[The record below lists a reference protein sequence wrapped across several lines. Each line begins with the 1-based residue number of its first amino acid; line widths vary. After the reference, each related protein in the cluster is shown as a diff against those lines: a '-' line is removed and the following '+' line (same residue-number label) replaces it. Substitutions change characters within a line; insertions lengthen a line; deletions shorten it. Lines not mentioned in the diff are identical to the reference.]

1 MAHLTSA
8 DYAEIPKDLL
18 ELGFIPES
26 KADLINDS
34 GIVDVL
40 ADIYGA
46 WTKGGG
52 AATINVNKVI
62 SQLQDLQATRG
73 GLFQIPPYFAYIA
86 KSFSV
91 LEGIGLSNDSNYSI
105 INQCLPYIS
114 KRLLT
119 DTSSRTG
126 GALSTFVFGPDKVNI
141 ESRIVDYD
149 RVEQLVSGFGEY
161 STSASGGQLGRDGRS
176 RTEIIE
182 DLVDGT
188 LDLLAAEQ
196 ETPLQAIFIEQ
207 LAKLLTSGTRAAWT
221 SARER
226 SGTFQ
231 GRSVLGRIVD
241 PLGLFR
247 TSPVVRMND
256 VDKKALDTTRK
267 LVKLLGSTANGGL
280 TNTIELDDLSN
291 TEMVEFSRVLT
302 NKMWAR
308 RKGIASTGGRLATAL
323 LKLTADKLERG
334 ERDLLILESVE
345 TDVTTVTTD
354 SLNSNSLSESEVGKE
369 ERESNTTVSTATQ
382 ILSKIKA
389 DEVMMDVDTHEEN
402 SEPITRISEARRILT
417 NLETEEAR
425 M

>member
-1 MAHLTSA
+1 M
-8 DYAEIPKDLL
+8 
-18 ELGFIPES
+18 G
-26 KADLINDS
+26 
-34 GIVDVL
+34 
-40 ADIYGA
+40 
-46 WTKGGG
+46 
-52 AATINVNKVI
+52 
-62 SQLQDLQATRG
+62 
-73 GLFQIPPYFAYIA
+73 
-86 KSFSV
+86 
-91 LEGIGLSNDSNYSI
+91 
-105 INQCLPYIS
+105 
-114 KRLLT
+114 
-119 DTSSRTG
+119 
-126 GALSTFVFGPDKVNI
+126 
-141 ESRIVDYD
+141 
-149 RVEQLVSGFGEY
+149 
-161 STSASGGQLGRDGRS
+161 
-176 RTEIIE
+176 
-182 DLVDGT
+182 
-188 LDLLAAEQ
+188 
-196 ETPLQAIFIEQ
+196 
-207 LAKLLTSGTRAAWT
+207 
-221 SARER
+221 
-226 SGTFQ
+226 
-231 GRSVLGRIVD
+231 IVD

-280 TNTIELDDLSN
+280 TNTIELDGLSN

-323 LKLTADKLERG
+323 LK
-334 ERDLLILESVE
+334 LESVE

-389 DEVMMDVDTHEEN
+389 DEVMMDVDTHEGN